1 MEGRNNDQLIRFQH
15 IDLVI
20 QAELAGSVD
29 VQIKL
34 IEVVAMESVVLTI
47 ERNTVETFIITAS
60 MTHGAVTKVGY
71 LLGITHI
78 SSGRIFIVGIII
90 LPESHKLKPVLHGKN
105 NFRSL

>member
-1 MEGRNNDQLIRFQH
+1 MEGRDNDELIRFQH
-15 IDLVI
+15 IDFI
-20 QAELAGSVD
+20 IHTELTGAVD

-47 ERNTVETFIITAS
+47 KRNTVETFIITAS

-78 SSGRIFIVGIII
+78 SSGRIFNVSIII